1 MKKIL
6 LTIVFDACLMMAKG
20 QYIQTTPIQPPP
32 ASITHFGSLNV
43 SGSFSS
49 GSINTGLIFGSTI
62 FSTDINNNGGKITTR
77 SLVSGNLQLSPT
89 TGDAIISMGGT
100 RGALNLSSGGGMSNI
115 RFNYDNGGGSGGIS
129 VYDGGVTNH
138 ADFAVNSSGN
148 LFINSNGG
156 KVGIGNN
163 APDYNLDI
171 EGTLRVKNSGTTPN
185 DYTNLRLQGASYT
198 TGLEMNFF
206 GNNNFYSD
214 PALTYGGGAGSAAII
229 NTNAKPLTFGTN
241 NQGRM
246 WIDADGKVGI
256 GNNAPTHKLD
266 IEGNTMR
273 LKNSGTTPNDY
284 TNLRLQGASYTTGLE
299 MNFFGNN
306 NFYSDPALTY
316 GGGAGSAAIINTNA
330 KPLTFGT
337 NNQGRMWIDADGK
350 VGVGTN
356 SPQST
361 FHVNGASLL
370 GSSGHEFYVSSGTT
384 SYNSKA
390 GIRNNGGNVTL
401 NSKSDGTLYL
411 NRDVTADVRIQSNST
426 DIATFLKNGY
436 VGIGNS
442 TPAHNLDIEG
452 HARVKNSGTGL
463 NDYTS
468 FRVSGPNY
476 TYGLTMFFFGNNNII
491 SDPSWSYGGGA
502 GSAAIVNVNAK
513 PLTFG
518 TNNLGRMWI
527 DGTGN
532 VGIGNSSPEYRLD
545 VGGDTR
551 IKDSGTTLNSYT
563 SFRVQGPNYVNGLEI
578 DFFGNNN
585 INSDTSW
592 SYGGGAGSAAI
603 VNVNAK
609 PLTLGTNNQ
618 GRMWIDG
625 SGKVSIGT
633 TNPGSYMLAVAGKV
647 AAVGEVRLFGIGTTN
662 FPDYVFDKDYQLP
675 SLEETEKYVKENH
688 HLPEVPSAAEIEKDG
703 MSLNEMN
710 VILLKKV
717 EEITLLLIQ
726 QEKRIKAV
734 QEENHSLKTRLDQI
748 ENKK

>member
-1 MKKIL
+1 
-6 LTIVFDACLMMAKG
+6 
-20 QYIQTTPIQPPP
+20 
-32 ASITHFGSLNV
+32 
-43 SGSFSS
+43 
-49 GSINTGLIFGSTI
+49 
-62 FSTDINNNGGKITTR
+62 
-77 SLVSGNLQLSPT
+77 
-89 TGDAIISMGGT
+89 
-100 RGALNLSSGGGMSNI
+100 MSNI

-206 GNNNFYSD
+206 GNNNFSSD

-256 GNNAPTHKLD
+256 GNSSPVHNLD

-306 NFYSDPALTY
+306 NFSSDPALTY

-361 FHVNGASLL
+361 FHVNGSSLL
-370 GSSGHEFYVSSGTT
+370 GSSGNEFYFSSGTT
-384 SYNSKA
+384 FYNSKA
-390 GIRNNGGNVTL
+390 GIRNSGGIVVF
-401 NSKSDGTLYL
+401 NSKSNGTIYL

-426 DIATFLKNGY
+426 DIATFL
-436 VGIGNS
+436 
-442 TPAHNLDIEG
+442 
-452 HARVKNSGTGL
+452 
-463 NDYTS
+463 
-468 FRVSGPNY
+468 
-476 TYGLTMFFFGNNNII
+476 NN
-491 SDPSWSYGGGA
+491 
-502 GSAAIVNVNAK
+502 
-513 PLTFG
+513 
-518 TNNLGRMWI
+518 
-527 DGTGN
+527 GN

-551 IKDSGTTLNSYT
+551 IKDSGTTLDSYT
-563 SFRVQGPNYVNGLEI
+563 SFRIQGPNYANGLEI

-585 INSDTSW
+585 INSDPNW

-675 SLEETEKYVKENH
+675 TLEETEKYVKENH

-748 ENKK
+748 ENKNDIH